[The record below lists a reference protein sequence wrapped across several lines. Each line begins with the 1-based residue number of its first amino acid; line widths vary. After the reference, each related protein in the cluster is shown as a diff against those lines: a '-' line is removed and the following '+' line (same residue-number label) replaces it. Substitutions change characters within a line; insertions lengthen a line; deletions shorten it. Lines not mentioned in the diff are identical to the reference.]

1 MHKWGILSA
10 HDHIRKTLWD
20 PVTDF
25 YPSVTNTQA
34 KYITLHHMLT
44 LKNVDLGIPPMDEMS
59 EFTTGQF
66 FFFFSSGFTLLINTL
81 EQILILL
88 FKYVLA

>member
-1 MHKWGILSA
+1 
-10 HDHIRKTLWD
+10 
-20 PVTDF
+20 
-25 YPSVTNTQA
+25 
-34 KYITLHHMLT
+34 MLT

-59 EFTTGQF
+59 EFTTGK

>member
-1 MHKWGILSA
+1 
-10 HDHIRKTLWD
+10 
-20 PVTDF
+20 
-25 YPSVTNTQA
+25 
-34 KYITLHHMLT
+34 MLT

-59 EFTTGQF
+59 EFTTGKF